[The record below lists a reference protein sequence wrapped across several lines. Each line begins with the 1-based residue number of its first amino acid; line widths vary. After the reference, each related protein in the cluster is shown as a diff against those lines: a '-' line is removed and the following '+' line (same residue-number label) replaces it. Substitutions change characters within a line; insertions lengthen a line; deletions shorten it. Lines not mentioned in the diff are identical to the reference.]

1 MPVINNMS
9 DDTQDKPPKINPETG
24 RPTTRKGRRDRVRA
38 KKKSYKLTEKHVK
51 MIRSQ
56 KGKMS
61 VREICKW
68 FARKTHYVY
77 KVSPGMVSLIHNNK
91 AHKIDDGPDIYDMIL
106 AAQAEESTEDVLD
119 VVSVNLEDDL
129 VDE

>member
-1 MPVINNMS
+1 MILTNKS
-9 DDTQDKPPKINPETG
+9 K
-24 RPTTRKGRRDRVRA
+24 RPTTRQGRRDRIRA
-38 KKKSYKLTEKHVK
+38 KKKTHKLTEKHVA

-68 FARKTHYVY
+68 FAKQTHHVF

-91 AHKIDDGPDIYDMIL
+91 CHKPKEDKVSIYDLIEQ
-106 AAQAEESTEDVLD
+106 AQEGENIIDE
-119 VVSVNLEDDL
+119 
-129 VDE
+129 VDADKVDY